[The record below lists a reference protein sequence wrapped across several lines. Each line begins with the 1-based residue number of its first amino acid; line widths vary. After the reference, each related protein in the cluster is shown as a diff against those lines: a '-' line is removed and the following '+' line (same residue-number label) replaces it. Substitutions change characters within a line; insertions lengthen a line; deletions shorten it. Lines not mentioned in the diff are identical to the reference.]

1 MSSHL
6 FSSSLRILIQNA
18 LPGETSLFGGCPE
31 LRYTYLPAGHAK
43 ALQPDSMLVVGIRG
57 AGKSF
62 WFSALQD
69 EDHRSL
75 IDKKLPKAGI
85 RKDTMMSQGF
95 GEKSSPEDY
104 PRKDVLVMLLEDFD
118 ARQIWRTIVL
128 MQLVRPGKKTTAL
141 SDQKDWKDRVGW
153 VQAHPEE
160 VERLFF
166 EIDKDL
172 DQISV
177 YHVVLFDALDR
188 TADDWNTM
196 FRLVKG
202 LLQALLEFRSF
213 RRIRLKAF
221 VRPDHLEDASVEAF
235 PDSSK
240 VLTSMVELNWPRN
253 ELYGLLWQ
261 YLANEPD
268 KGHLFREGCEKGFG
282 IEWMQQE
289 TVWMVPEKLRINE
302 ILQRDLFHKITG
314 PWMGRDHRRGFPYT
328 WLPNH
333 LGDGRRQVSPRSF
346 LAALRQAAFDSSKA
360 DYAFPLHYESIKHG
374 VQEASQIRVREM
386 QEDYP
391 WVEVLMKPLAGVTVP
406 CQFEEIRQ
414 RWKDALSLEKL
425 EDNQSAPVKLPP
437 SHLDEGPD
445 GVRRDLE
452 ILGVFERMNDG
463 RVNLPDVYRVGY
475 GMGRRGGV
483 KAVAKG

>member
-1 MSSHL
+1 
-6 FSSSLRILIQNA
+6 
-18 LPGETSLFGGCPE
+18 
-31 LRYTYLPAGHAK
+31 
-43 ALQPDSMLVVGIRG
+43 
-57 AGKSF
+57 
-62 WFSALQD
+62 
-69 EDHRSL
+69 
-75 IDKKLPKAGI
+75 
-85 RKDTMMSQGF
+85 
-95 GEKSSPEDY
+95 
-104 PRKDVLVMLLEDFD
+104 MLLEDFD
-118 ARQIWRTIVL
+118 ARQIWLTIVM
-128 MQLVRPGKKTTAL
+128 MQLVRPGRKKTAL
-141 SDQKDWKDRVGW
+141 LDQKDWKGRVGW
-153 VQAHPEE
+153 VQSHPEE
-160 VERLFF
+160 VERLFY
-166 EIDKDL
+166 EIDRDL
-172 DQISV
+172 DQKGV

-261 YLANEPD
+261 YLANELD
-268 KGHLFREGCEKGFG
+268 SGHLFREGCEKGFG
-282 IEWMQQE
+282 IEWMQQD

-302 ILQRDLFHKITG
+302 TLQRDLFHKITG

-406 CQFEEIRQ
+406 CQFEEIIQ

-425 EDNQSAPVKLPP
+425 EQDNQSAPVKLPP
-437 SHLDEGPD
+437 SHLHEGPE

-452 ILGVFERMNDG
+452 ILGVFERMNDE